1 MSTFKTVI
9 NFLNGFRKFT
19 IMASLV
25 AIGIVFRVT
34 DHLSGQEF
42 VELLR
47 YTTIAFFSANGIEHM
62 TKAVSEWIK
71 GRVKSELV
79 EK

>member
-1 MSTFKTVI
+1 MATFKTVI

-19 IMASLV
+19 IMAALV
-25 AIGIVFRVT
+25 VIGIIFRVS
-34 DHLSGQEF
+34 DHLTGQEF

-62 TKAVSEWIK
+62 TKAVSEWVK
-71 GRVKSELV
+71 GKVRDELV